1 MKMKIIKKIVDS
13 DAKFILGIIAFI
25 VVVLMICSG
34 IHDRQEKQLKDA
46 MKYNQVIKNDQELLE
61 VLKDKEDGNRRITFD
76 KNIPVN
82 DFNKQIITPASAFQD
97 GAFDR
102 LENGD
107 LKSNINTYYVNF
119 QVIKTDDNGAQ
130 TGVLSSTDVF
140 IDGKVNEIS
149 KYEDDAFN
157 NSQYTFKTKDTERIK
172 WDVTFSYPEKFIKE
186 LVNNFNN
193 DKTNKKNNV
202 VMKYNLNIGVDRY
215 RDEKGEFKDE

>member
-1 MKMKIIKKIVDS
+1 MSYKQDRRTKIL
-13 DAKFILGIIAFI
+13 AGISATF
-25 VVVLMICSG
+25 VVLMLIIAIVYG
-34 IHDRQEKQLKDA
+34 DKKD
-46 MKYNQVIKNDQELLE
+46 KKFKFNQVVKNDQELLE
-61 VLKDKEDGNRRITFD
+61 VLKDSGDKRLTFD
-76 KNIPVN
+76 KSIPVN
-82 DFNKQIITPASAFQD
+82 DFNKQIITPASTFQD
-97 GAFDR
+97 GAFDK

-119 QVIKTDDNGAQ
+119 QVIKTDDNGIQ

-215 RDEKGEFKDE
+215 RDEKGEFKDEWWKDYKFNN